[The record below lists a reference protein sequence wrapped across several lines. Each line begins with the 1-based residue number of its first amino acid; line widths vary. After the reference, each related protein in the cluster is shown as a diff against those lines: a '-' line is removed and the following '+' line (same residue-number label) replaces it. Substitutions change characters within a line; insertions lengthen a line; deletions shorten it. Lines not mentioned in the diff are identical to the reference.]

1 MSGTLR
7 SVSGDA
13 PRRELLCW
21 SLLKTSSCEM
31 CTRDFSI
38 AHVKPMHLATKSS
51 GELRSKHSSLK
62 LGQVLS
68 CPLDCSSLVLVYAF
82 QKTVGPF
89 S

>member
-1 MSGTLR
+1 MERRARCGACLATLPAGNFR
-7 SVSGDA
+7 V
-13 PRRELLCW
+13 LQ
-21 SLLKTSSCEM
+21 TSSCEM
-31 CTRDFSI
+31 CTRDFYI

-51 GELRSKHSSLK
+51 GELRCKHSSLK